1 MIFKKTPIIIGLLAI
16 VLLGVFALMFFGKGT
31 HTKGMN
37 TADRNALHAKE
48 DEQSIPS
55 VEVTKPIRK
64 DIVRKISLTASIE
77 PLYQATLYAKAAGY
91 LKWINVDIGDWV
103 KKGDILA
110 ELDIPEM
117 SKEYDQVHAKLREAE
132 ANFEQAK
139 ADLELKKQTYQRI
152 KEIWET
158 EPGAVAEQDVDVAKA
173 NHELS
178 KAKINHE
185 KAKIDNSKAEMERI
199 KVLVEYGKIIA
210 PFDGVITERFV
221 DPGALVQDAT
231 SDIDVSPVLKIMHVD
246 TVRVFIDVP
255 EPDVLSVQKG
265 AKATL
270 SIRSL
275 PNRKFSGTV
284 TRFANALNPETR
296 TMRTLIEI
304 PNSDRT
310 LRAGMYGN
318 ITLNLGELKDAIAI
332 PASALIVEKDKTFI
346 YSVLNGKVE
355 KKEIKTGIDD
365 GIEVE
370 VVEGLMGDE
379 DIIIKGK
386 NAVADGESVR
396 ISKSN

>member
-31 HTKGMN
+31 HTKGIN
-37 TADRNALHAKE
+37 TTDRNALSAKE

-55 VEVTKPIRK
+55 VEVTKPTRK
-64 DIVRKISLTASIE
+64 DLVRNISLTANIE

-103 KKGDILA
+103 KAGEILA
-110 ELDIPEM
+110 EIDIPEM
-117 SKEYDQVHAKLREAE
+117 SKEYDQVLAKLREAQ
-132 ANFEQAK
+132 ANYEIAK
-139 ADLELKKQTYQRI
+139 ADLVLQKQTYLRI

-173 NHELS
+173 KYELA
-178 KAKINHE
+178 KAKINSE
-185 KAKIDNSKAEMERI
+185 RAKIDNAKAEKERI
-199 KVLVEYGKIIA
+199 KALVEYGKIIA
-210 PFDGVITERFV
+210 PFDGVVTERFV
-221 DPGALVQDAT
+221 DPGDLVQDAT
-231 SDIDVSPVLKIMHVD
+231 SDTDVSPVVGMMHID

-255 EPDVLSVQKG
+255 EPDVLFVEKG

-270 SIRSL
+270 SIDSV
-275 PNRKFSGTV
+275 PNKKFSGTV
-284 TRFANALNPETR
+284 TRFANALDPDTR
-296 TMRTLIEI
+296 TMRTIIEI

-318 ITLNLGELKDAIAI
+318 INLNLDEHEHAITV
-332 PASALIVEKDKTFI
+332 PANALIIENDKKFI
-346 YSVLNGKVE
+346 YAVSDGKVVR
-355 KKEIKTGIDD
+355 KEIKTGSDD

-370 VVEGLMGDE
+370 VVKGLDGDE
-379 DIIIKGK
+379 DIIIKGM
-386 NAVADGESVR
+386 NSVADGESVR